1 MKQFL
6 FTGIFSLW
14 IGICQAQADEK
25 DLRSRVWAYNGK
37 SYPGVKSSEYVSY
50 DIALRNY
57 MVERIQRRFGVS
69 LDPKKYSGF
78 DLLEIESFFKCKKSG
93 EPFDLFLK
101 GFPNQS

>member
-6 FTGIFSLW
+6 FAAIFSLW
-14 IGICQAQADEK
+14 IGICQAQAGEK
-25 DLRSRVWAYNGK
+25 DLHSRVWAYNGK
-37 SYPGVKSSEYVSY
+37 SYQGVNSSEYVSY

-78 DLLEIESFFKCKKSG
+78 DLLEIESLFKCKKSD

-101 GFPNQS
+101 GFPKQS